1 MTVGELLGAIVGFS
15 IPVLAVVGLY
25 FLLRRFRK
33 PKREVLRAEVKRN
46 PGVAAVLSFFWCG
59 LGQIYNGQIL
69 RGILLMFLY
78 GLLIAVALAYSR
90 DFGVILFV
98 FPFILWIIGMVDANN
113 TAKRMNI
120 QLSDFG
126 KGRNTRIEQNSLCV
140 NCWISGDCEREK
152 EAIKKRKTI
161 TDCRGYVPEDKRIG

>member
-78 GLLIAVALAYSR
+78 GLLIAVALAYSS
-90 DFGVILFV
+90 DFGVVLFV
-98 FPFILWIIGMVDANN
+98 FPFVLWIMGMVDANN
-113 TAKRMNI
+113 TAKRINI
-120 QLSDFG
+120 
-126 KGRNTRIEQNSLCV
+126 
-140 NCWISGDCEREK
+140 
-152 EAIKKRKTI
+152 
-161 TDCRGYVPEDKRIG
+161 